1 MTSVLTTT
9 MGSSKHAIVFVSLI
23 VVITIVDSQ
32 FINVFYGT
40 NLGTPGNYHLLL
52 YISLVVA
59 ISIISTVMLL
69 YAKRNDIH
77 PTSSRP
83 LMFRVAHVGTS
94 LVQYTVIAMLAIAV
108 LEAFIVHGYNK
119 ILTLF
124 VVYLSHFWSAIMLG
138 IISFVFIRWLDL
150 LDHFRF

>member
-1 MTSVLTTT
+1 MTIWSPTI
-9 MGSSKHAIVFVSLI
+9 GGSKHAVIFILLI
-23 VVITIVDSQ
+23 VVITIIDSQ

-52 YISLVVA
+52 YTSLVVA
-59 ISIISTVMLL
+59 ISIIGTLL
-69 YAKRNDIH
+69 LIYTKRNDIH

-138 IISFVFIRWLDL
+138 IISFVFVRWLDL

>member
-1 MTSVLTTT
+1 
-9 MGSSKHAIVFVSLI
+9 
-23 VVITIVDSQ
+23 
-32 FINVFYGT
+32 
-40 NLGTPGNYHLLL
+40 
-52 YISLVVA
+52 
-59 ISIISTVMLL
+59 
-69 YAKRNDIH
+69 
-77 PTSSRP
+77 
-83 LMFRVAHVGTS
+83 
-94 LVQYTVIAMLAIAV
+94 MLAIAV